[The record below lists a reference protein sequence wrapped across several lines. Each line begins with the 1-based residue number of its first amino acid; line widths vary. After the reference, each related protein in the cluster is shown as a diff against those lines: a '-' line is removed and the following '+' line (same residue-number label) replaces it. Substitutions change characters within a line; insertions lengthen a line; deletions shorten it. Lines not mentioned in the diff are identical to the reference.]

1 MKSGKSHHEEE
12 DEAFDDFG
20 SKKDAIPSTNTKDGK
35 NSDKASATRSKH
47 SVTEQRRR
55 SKINERF
62 QILRE
67 LIPNSD
73 QKRDTASFLW
83 EVIEY
88 VQYLQEKMQKY
99 EGYQGWS
106 SEPAKLMPWRNSHW
120 RVQSLVGNPQTEKND
135 SVPGSTFPGRFDEN
149 NVTIL
154 PPMHTNPQ
162 IPVDSDL
169 SRDVSCKLMDQ
180 QPELANKGMVMPM
193 PLHSNMGVPIQG
205 DGVFSHPL
213 QRPVSDA
220 NISECAINGD
230 ATRHQEDLTIEGG
243 TINISSVYSQGLLNT
258 LTQALESA
266 GVDLTQATVSVQVD
280 LGKRA
285 NRGLTSGMSVSKDH
299 IDPSDDQQVGRFQES
314 NAGEVSDQVQKRQK
328 I

>member
-193 PLHSNMGVPIQG
+193 PLHANMGVPIQG

-230 ATRHQEDLTIEGG
+230 ATSHQEDLTIEGG

-285 NRGLTSGMSVSKDH
+285 NRGLTSGMSVSK
-299 IDPSDDQQVGRFQES
+299 ES